1 MTHQQTILSHLLR
14 GDTIDRDSASEL
26 YGIKGLSGVI
36 TALKSIGVQV
46 HSRRVGKC
54 QEYWMKREGKERVWN
69 RHDNQ

>member
-1 MTHQQTILSHLLR
+1 MTHRQTILSHLLR

-54 QEYWMKREGKERVWN
+54 QEYWLRTKQEPRQWQRP
-69 RHDNQ
+69 